1 MGARGQVIKTR
12 GSKCNVYFL
21 QVFSSIE
28 LEPKYVLLIVGAIY
42 QVRQLLLK
50 YSSSNSSHFFTNVI
64 VTIAVLIKPL
74 HYFCCVLIL
83 HYSCCVPF
91 AA

>member
-1 MGARGQVIKTR
+1 MEASGQVIETN
-12 GSKCNVYFL
+12 GSERNIYLF

-50 YSSSNSSHFFTNVI
+50 YSSSNSSHFFTNGI
-64 VTIAVLIKPL
+64 LTI
-74 HYFCCVLIL
+74 
-83 HYSCCVPF
+83 
-91 AA
+91 